1 MSIRIHEH
9 GAPTFEIRE
18 FGPQAERAAQ
28 EFLDEHMAAERAIN
42 GSAFTLSMVRRRKS
56 NALRPPI
63 CPECC
68 ERHNASSPC
77 P

>member
-1 MSIRIHEH
+1 MSIRIFEH

-18 FGPQAERAAQ
+18 FSPEAERAAR
-28 EFLDEHMAAERAIN
+28 ELRDEHMAAERAIN
-42 GSAFTLSMVRRRKS
+42 GSSFTPSMVARRKS

-68 ERHNASSPC
+68 ERHNPASPC